1 MAAAMARPTV
11 DSMAAAKVAWMD
23 NDSAE
28 MTAASM
34 VDSMAASKA
43 VSMVGSTASSMAG
56 KMAASM
62 VAQTELEKAC

>member
-28 MTAASM
+28 MRAA
-34 VDSMAASKA
+34 
-43 VSMVGSTASSMAG
+43 SMAG